1 MAQFKA
7 LITEEV
13 PANRL
18 LSIVGRN
25 GSIKIGLT
33 EAGGQPDFHSTGP
46 LEEDSEVTVTI
57 KNDAVWAIEAGEDL
71 EVGTNVEAG
80 VGGVLVASED
90 TGIGYIAEAA
100 EEGELATFI
109 RRASGGSGER
119 GPVGPAGPAGS
130 DGAKGDKG
138 DTGEQGPEGPQ
149 GPRGNTGTKGDPGEV
164 TQAQLEQAIEELRAE
179 LSGE

>member
-57 KNDAVWAIEAGEDL
+57 KNDTVWAIEAGEDL

-80 VGGVLVASED
+80 EGGVLVASES

-100 EEGELATFI
+100 EGGELATFI

-119 GPVGPAGPAGS
+119 GPAGPAGPKG
-130 DGAKGDKG
+130 DKGDKG
-138 DTGEQGPEGPQ
+138 DTGDQGQ
-149 GPRGNTGTKGDPGEV
+149 RGNKGDKGDPGEV
-164 TQAQLEQAIEELRAE
+164 TQAQLDEAIEGLRTE